1 MENLASQIYE
11 SPEMT
16 VAQMIEYRIGPNLLK
31 VYWVLFVH
39 IIKSKNAHHIDELRV
54 VFMVSKYIRHVMKC
68 STATETSLK
77 RVDNQF

>member
-16 VAQMIEYRIGPNLLK
+16 VAQMIEYRIRPNMSK
-31 VYWVLFVH
+31 VYWMLFAD
-39 IIKSKNAHHIDELRV
+39 IIKSENAHHIDELRV
-54 VFMVSKYIRHVMKC
+54 VFLVSKCIKHVMKC
-68 STATETSLK
+68 PTVTETSLK